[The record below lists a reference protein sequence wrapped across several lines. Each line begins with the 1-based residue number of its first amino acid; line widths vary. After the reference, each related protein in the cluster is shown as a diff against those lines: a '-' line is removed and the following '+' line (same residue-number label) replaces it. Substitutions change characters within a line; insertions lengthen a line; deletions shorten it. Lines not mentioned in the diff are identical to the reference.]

1 MEEANAHATVAQVP
15 RITLS
20 LCMCHVLFTIR
31 RCWWGAHFLI
41 AYDASMRSYLPV
53 EGFDS

>member
-15 RITLS
+15 SITLS
-20 LCMCHVLFTIR
+20 LCTIR

>member
-15 RITLS
+15 SITLS
-20 LCMCHVLFTIR
+20 LCMCHVLFRIR

-41 AYDASMRSYLPV
+41 AYDASMRSYLHV